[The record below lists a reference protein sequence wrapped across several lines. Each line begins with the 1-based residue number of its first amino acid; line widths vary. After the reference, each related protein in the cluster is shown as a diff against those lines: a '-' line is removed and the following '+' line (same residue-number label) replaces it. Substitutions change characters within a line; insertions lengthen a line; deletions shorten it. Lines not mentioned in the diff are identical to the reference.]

1 MSKKYIPGIYN
12 YCDRWC
18 ERCPFQHR
26 CRVFADEAKLTA
38 EEKDINSDQFWQRLT
53 KNFEKTVEMLHK
65 MADDMGIDLD
75 AAEADAV
82 EAAKRAEPVLEGE
95 LENWGHVQKSET
107 KEKCGRIDRRT
118 KRYSRQVD
126 RFFDLNQD
134 FFHDKQAELEQKLRM
149 DLPVDEA
156 ALYKLQDAF
165 QIIRW
170 YQYFI
175 AAKGHR
181 ALSGF
186 EFEEENDDDYWGDTQ
201 NDSNGSA
208 KIAIIAIRNS
218 MVAWETVRQ
227 MFLEKTDE
235 LLDLFVLL
243 RKTEN
248 DILAVFPRAMD
259 FVRPGFDEPRRQPR
273 KKRFDVFEAL
283 NFQSKN

>member
-1 MSKKYIPGIYN
+1 MNKKYIRGIYN

-18 ERCPFQHR
+18 ERCPFNHR
-26 CRVFADEAKLTA
+26 CRLFADEAKLSP
-38 EEKDINSDQFWQRLT
+38 EEKDINNEQFWQRLT
-53 KNFEKTVEMLHK
+53 ENFEKTVEMLNQ
-65 MADDMGIDLD
+65 MADDMGIDLN
-75 AAEADAV
+75 A
-82 EAAKRAEPVLEGE
+82 PE
-95 LENWGHVQKSET
+95 LESQEAISLQKVAADNEFESFEHVQKSET
-107 KEKCGRIDRRT
+107 KERCERIDRRT

-134 FFHDKQAELEQKLRM
+134 YFHGKQAELEQHLLM

-165 QIIRW
+165 QVIRW
-170 YQYFI
+170 YQYFV
-175 AAKGHR
+175 ASKSHR

-186 EFEEENDDDYWGDTQ
+186 ELEDEDDAEYWGDVQ

-208 KIAIIAIRNS
+208 KIAILAIRNS
-218 MVAWETVRQ
+218 MQAWETVRQ

-273 KKRFDVFEAL
+273 KKRFDVEGAI